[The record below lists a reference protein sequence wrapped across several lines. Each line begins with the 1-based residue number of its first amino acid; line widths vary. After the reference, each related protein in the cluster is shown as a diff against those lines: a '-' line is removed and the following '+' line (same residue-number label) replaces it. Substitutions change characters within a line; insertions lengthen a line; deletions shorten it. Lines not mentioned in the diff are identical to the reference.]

1 MNLFLILSALL
12 AGFLMFFAPC
22 TLPTVPGFLGFI
34 SGSSKKNSLK
44 NALFYV
50 FGFMLIFILLG
61 GIFGIGGAALRQYRL
76 ILQKI
81 GGLFIIFFGLMT
93 TGFLR
98 HPIFQW
104 SFNIPLSKHLKPG
117 KPVSSFLFGA
127 AYGLG
132 WTPCIGPVL
141 GSILLLASSF
151 ENATQGIILLIIF
164 SLGLAIP
171 YLLVASGF
179 SSIVDN
185 AKKFRPVFRGIEIIG
200 GILMIII
207 GILLVTN
214 KFGLMVSTTFRL
226 FDFINYDS
234 LLKYL

>member
-1 MNLFLILSALL
+1 MNLFLIPSAFL

-34 SGSSKKNSLK
+34 SGSSKKHSLR
-44 NALFYV
+44 NAFFYV
-50 FGFMLIFILLG
+50 LGFMLIFILLG

-76 ILQKI
+76 ILQQT

-98 HPIFQW
+98 HPVFQR
-104 SFNIPLSKHLKPG
+104 SFNIPLPKLLKPG
-117 KPVSSFLFGA
+117 NAFSSFLFGA

-141 GSILLLASSF
+141 GSILFLASSLESF
-151 ENATQGIILLIIF
+151 YLGITLLTVF
-164 SLGLAIP
+164 ALGLAIP

-179 SSIVDN
+179 TSIMEK
-185 AKKFRPVFRGIEIIG
+185 AKRFRPIFRGIEIAG

-207 GILLVTN
+207 GLFLVTN
-214 KFGLMVSTTFRL
+214 KFGLMVSTTFKL
-226 FDFINYDS
+226 FDFINYDG

>member
-1 MNLFLILSALL
+1 MNLFLIPSALL

-34 SGSSKKNSLK
+34 SGSSKKHSLK

-50 FGFMLIFILLG
+50 LGFMLIFILLG
-61 GIFGIGGAALRQYRL
+61 GVFGIGGSALNPYRL
-76 ILQKI
+76 TLQRI

-104 SFNIPLSKHLKPG
+104 TFNFPLSKRLKPG
-117 KPVSSFLFGA
+117 QPLSSFLFGT

-141 GSILLLASSF
+141 GSILFLASSL
-151 ENATQGIILLIIF
+151 ESVYLGILLLMVF
-164 SLGLAIP
+164 SVGLAIP

-179 SSIVDN
+179 TSLIN
-185 AKKFRPVFRGIEIIG
+185 QAKRLRLVFRGIEIAG

-207 GILLVTN
+207 GLFLVTN
-214 KFGLMVSTTFRL
+214 KFGLMVATTFKL
-226 FDFINYDS
+226 FDFINYDG

>member
-1 MNLFLILSALL
+1 MNLFLIPSAFL
-12 AGFLMFFAPC
+12 AGILMFFAPC

-34 SGSSKKNSLK
+34 SRSSKKHSLR
-44 NALFYV
+44 NAFLYV
-50 FGFMLIFILLG
+50 SGFMLVFILLG
-61 GIFGIGGAALRQYRL
+61 GVFGIGGSALRQYRL
-76 ILQKI
+76 ILQRI

-104 SFNIPLSKHLKPG
+104 TFNFPLSKRLKPG
-117 KPVSSFLFGA
+117 QPLSSFLFGT

-141 GSILLLASSF
+141 GSILFLASSL
-151 ENATQGIILLIIF
+151 ENTFQGMLLLAIF

-179 SSIVDN
+179 TSIIKK
-185 AKKFRPVFRGIEIIG
+185 AKQFRFIFRGIEIVG
-200 GILMIII
+200 GLIMIII
-207 GILLVTN
+207 GLFLVTN

-226 FDFINYDS
+226 FDFINYDG

>member
-1 MNLFLILSALL
+1 MNLFLIPSAFL

-34 SGSSKKNSLK
+34 SGSSKKHSLR
-44 NALFYV
+44 NGLFYV

-61 GIFGIGGAALRQYRL
+61 GIFGIGGTAFGQYRL

-98 HPIFQW
+98 HPVFQTTFTF
-104 SFNIPLSKHLKPG
+104 SFIKHLKPG
-117 KPVSSFLFGA
+117 GAFSSFLFGT

-132 WTPCIGPVL
+132 WTPCVGPVL
-141 GSILLLASSF
+141 GSILFLASSL
-151 ENATQGIILLIIF
+151 ENAFQGMLLLMIF
-164 SLGLAIP
+164 SLGLAVP

-179 SSIVDN
+179 SSITER
-185 AKKFRPVFRGIEIIG
+185 AKKFRFVFRGVEIIG
-200 GILMIII
+200 GLIMIII
-207 GILLVTN
+207 GIFLVTN
-214 KFGLMVSTTFRL
+214 KFRLMVATTFRL
-226 FDFINYDS
+226 LNFINLDG

>member
-1 MNLFLILSALL
+1 MNLFLIPSAFL

-34 SGSSKKNSLK
+34 SGSSKKHSLR
-44 NALFYV
+44 NAFLFV
-50 FGFMLIFILLG
+50 SGFMLIFILLG
-61 GIFGIGGAALRQYRL
+61 GVFGIGGKELSQYRP

-93 TGFLR
+93 TGLLNHPVFQYSFTFPLPKKLR
-98 HPIFQW
+98 PGR
-104 SFNIPLSKHLKPG
+104 PL
-117 KPVSSFLFGA
+117 SSFLFGTA
-127 AYGLG
+127 FGLG

-141 GSILLLASSF
+141 GSILFLASSL
-151 ENATQGIILLIIF
+151 ESAYLGTLLLMVF
-164 SLGLAIP
+164 ALGLAIP

-179 SSIVDN
+179 TSITEK
-185 AKKFRPVFRGIEIIG
+185 AKRFRPVFRGIEITG

-207 GILLVTN
+207 GSFLVTN
-214 KFGLMVSTTFRL
+214 KFGLMVSTTFKL
-226 FDFINYDS
+226 FDFINYDG

>member
-1 MNLFLILSALL
+1 MNLFLIPSAFL

-34 SGSSKKNSLK
+34 SGSSKKHSLR
-44 NALFYV
+44 NAIFYV

-76 ILQKI
+76 ILQRV
-81 GGLFIIFFGLMT
+81 GGLFIIFFGLTT
-93 TGFLR
+93 TGLFR

-104 SFNIPLSKHLKPG
+104 TFNFPLSKRLKPG
-117 KPVSSFLFGA
+117 HPLSSFLFGI

-141 GSILLLASSF
+141 GSILLLASSL
-151 ENATQGIILLIIF
+151 ESVYLGILLLIVF
-164 SLGLAIP
+164 SVGLAVP

-179 SSIVDN
+179 TSIIN
-185 AKKFRPVFRGIEIIG
+185 RAKPFRPVFRGIEIAG

-207 GILLVTN
+207 GLFLVSN
-214 KFGLMVSTTFRL
+214 KFGLMVSTTFKL
-226 FDFINYDS
+226 FDFINYDG

>member
-1 MNLFLILSALL
+1 MNLFLIPSAFL

-34 SGSSKKNSLK
+34 SGSSKKHSLR
-44 NALFYV
+44 NAIFYV

-76 ILQKI
+76 ILQRV
-81 GGLFIIFFGLMT
+81 GGLFIIF
-93 TGFLR
+93 
-98 HPIFQW
+98 
-104 SFNIPLSKHLKPG
+104 
-117 KPVSSFLFGA
+117 LFGI

-141 GSILLLASSF
+141 GSILLLASSL
-151 ENATQGIILLIIF
+151 ESVYLGILLLIVF
-164 SLGLAIP
+164 SVGLAVP

-179 SSIVDN
+179 TSIIN
-185 AKKFRPVFRGIEIIG
+185 RAKPFRPVFRGIEIAG

-207 GILLVTN
+207 GLFLVSN
-214 KFGLMVSTTFRL
+214 KFGLMVSTTFKL
-226 FDFINYDS
+226 FDFINYDG

>member
-1 MNLFLILSALL
+1 MNLFLIPSALL

-34 SGSSKKNSLK
+34 SGSSKKHSLG
-44 NALFYV
+44 NAFLYV
-50 FGFMLIFILLG
+50 SGFMLIFILLG
-61 GIFGIGGAALRQYRL
+61 GIFGIGGSILSQYRL
-76 ILQKI
+76 TLQRI

-98 HPIFQW
+98 HPIFQRT
-104 SFNIPLSKHLKPG
+104 FNIPLSKYLKPG
-117 KPVSSFLFGA
+117 QPFSSFLFGI

-141 GSILLLASSF
+141 GSILFLASSL
-151 ENATQGIILLIIF
+151 ENTFQGMLLLMIF

-171 YLLVASGF
+171 FLLVASGF
-179 SSIVDN
+179 SFITEK

-200 GILMIII
+200 GLLMIII
-207 GILLVTN
+207 GLFLVTN

>member
-1 MNLFLILSALL
+1 MNLFLIPSAFL
-12 AGFLMFFAPC
+12 AGLLMFFAPC

-34 SGSSKKNSLK
+34 SGSSKKHSLR
-44 NALFYV
+44 NACFYV
-50 FGFMLIFILLG
+50 FGFMLAFILLG
-61 GIFGIGGAALRQYRL
+61 GVFGIGGAALRQYRL
-76 ILQKI
+76 ILQRI

-98 HPIFQW
+98 QPVFQRT
-104 SFNIPLSKHLKPG
+104 FNFPLSRRLKPG
-117 KPVSSFLFGA
+117 QPLSSFLFGI

-141 GSILLLASSF
+141 GSILFLASSL
-151 ENATQGIILLIIF
+151 ENAFQGMLLLIIF
-164 SLGLAIP
+164 SIGLAIP
-171 YLLVASGF
+171 FLLVASGF
-179 SSIVDN
+179 SSITER
-185 AKKFRPVFRGIEIIG
+185 AKKFRSVFRGIEIAG

-207 GILLVTN
+207 GLFLVTN
-214 KFGLMVSTTFRL
+214 KFGLMVSTTFKL

>member
-1 MNLFLILSALL
+1 MNLFLIPSAFL

-34 SGSSKKNSLK
+34 SGSSKKHSLR
-44 NALFYV
+44 NAFFYV
-50 FGFMLIFILLG
+50 LGFMLIFILLG
-61 GIFGIGGAALRQYRL
+61 GVFGISGTALGPYRL
-76 ILQKI
+76 ILQRI

-98 HPIFQW
+98 HPVFQT
-104 SFNIPLSKHLKPG
+104 SFTFPFINHLKPG
-117 KPVSSFLFGA
+117 RATSSFLFGT

-141 GSILLLASSF
+141 GSILFLASSL
-151 ENATQGIILLIIF
+151 ENAFQGMLLLTVF
-164 SLGLAIP
+164 ALGLAIP

-179 SSIVDN
+179 TSVMEK
-185 AKKFRPVFRGIEIIG
+185 AKRFRPVFRGIEITG

-207 GILLVTN
+207 GLFLVTN
-214 KFGLMVSTTFRL
+214 KFGLMVSTTFKL
-226 FDFINYDS
+226 FDFINYDG

>member
-1 MNLFLILSALL
+1 
-12 AGFLMFFAPC
+12 MFFAPC

-34 SGSSKKNSLK
+34 SGSSKKHSLG
-44 NALFYV
+44 NALLYV
-50 FGFMLIFILLG
+50 SGFMLVFILLG
-61 GIFGIGGAALRQYRL
+61 GVFSIGGAALRQYHL
-76 ILQKI
+76 ILQRI

-93 TGFLR
+93 TGLLR
-98 HPIFQW
+98 HPIFQTT
-104 SFNIPLSKHLKPG
+104 FNFPLSKRLNPG
-117 KPVSSFLFGA
+117 QPLSSFLFGT

-141 GSILLLASSF
+141 GSILFLASSF
-151 ENATQGIILLIIF
+151 ENAYFGILLLIVF

-179 SSIVDN
+179 TSLIN
-185 AKKFRPVFRGIEIIG
+185 QAKQFRPVFRGIEIVG

-207 GILLVTN
+207 GLFFVTN
-214 KFGLMVSTTFRL
+214 KFGLMVSITFKL